1 MKNLVLLFLGLFS
14 LSAVAQRV
22 VVKDSVSGD
31 PLSGVIIYNESRST
45 FTTTDGAGRAELDR
59 FNPKELLFFRHMGHG
74 LVTRLKSTIKQRETI
89 LLSTQSEGLDEIVI
103 SASKFADVA
112 RKIPVHIRKIGSQE
126 IQLFQPQTA
135 ADLLQRS
142 GAVFVQKSQLGG
154 GSPMIRGFA
163 TNRVLITVDGIR
175 MNNAIF
181 RGGNI
186 QNVISIDP
194 FALDRAEVLYGPGT
208 VISGSDAIGGVMN
221 FYTRTLE
228 EPELTDKT
236 LHQTD
241 YALRAAT
248 ASSERTVHVSHKV
261 VSPKISGLISASRL
275 SLGDLQMGKNGPE
288 EYLRTFYVS
297 TTSAGDQVVENP
309 NQRRQVSSG
318 FDSYH
323 FLAKAKHRINASLDQ
338 QVGVFYNTTSDFARY
353 DRLIQTRDGVPRAA
367 EWYYGPQQ
375 WFMTYYKLNHEAE
388 KSRYQLSSAYQR
400 FNESRFDRGF
410 QHPFLNEASETV
422 EVINLSLDGERIFS
436 EKSLVRY
443 GVALDVNRIGSNAAR
458 LDPESDTRTP
468 IVSRYP
474 DGAEWNAAAAYLALQ
489 HELSKRL
496 VFNGGMRLNHI
507 QSTIDFSKHPFT
519 EMFGLQETD
528 VSALTY
534 SAGLNYDH
542 SREWHFR
549 LNASSAFR
557 APNIDDL
564 AKVFDSEPRSVVVPN
579 PNLDPEKAFS
589 TELGIRRRWKRR
601 LWLDTSF
608 FHSVLNDALI
618 RRPFTYRGASTIDYR
633 GALSEVLAMQN
644 GSNARVYGAEIS
656 LYSAISRQFS
666 AWALANFT
674 RGIETDEQ
682 GVESNMRHVP
692 PFFGRFQMRYL
703 NGKFSAVAGMDM
715 NGAIPFDRLALSER
729 SKSFMYA
736 SDANANPYSPS
747 WQILNLRFNYELRKW
762 QAFMALEN
770 ITNQRYRPY
779 SSGIA
784 GPGRQLVLGVQT
796 RR

>member
-1 MKNLVLLFLGLFS
+1 MKNLVLLFSVLFS
-14 LSAVAQRV
+14 LSAFGQRV
-22 VVKDSVSGD
+22 VVKDSLSGD

-59 FNPKELLFFRHMGHG
+59 FNSKEVLIFRHMGHG
-74 LVTRLKSTIKQRETI
+74 LLTRLKSTIKQRETI

-103 SASKFADVA
+103 SASRFADVA

-241 YALRAAT
+241 YALRVAT

-261 VSPKISGLISASRL
+261 VSPKISALISVSRM
-275 SLGDLQMGKNGPE
+275 SLGDLEMGKNGPE
-288 EYLRTFYVS
+288 EYLRTFYV
-297 TTSAGDQVVENP
+297 TTASGVDQVVQNP
-309 NQRRQVSSG
+309 NPRRQVSSG

-323 FLAKAKHRINASLDQ
+323 FLVKAKHRISKTFDQ
-338 QVGVFYNTTSDFARY
+338 QLGIFYNTTSYFTRY
-353 DRLIQTRDGVPRAA
+353 DRLIQTRDGLPRAA

-388 KSRYQLSSAYQR
+388 KSRHQWSSAFQR

-410 QHPFLNEASETV
+410 QLPYLNEASESV
-422 EVINLSLDGERIFS
+422 DVINLSFDGERIFS
-436 EKSLVRY
+436 EKSLLRY
-443 GVALDVNRIGSNAAR
+443 GVALDLNRIGSNAAM

-489 HELSKRL
+489 QEITQRL
-496 VFNGGMRLNHI
+496 VFNGGMRLNRI
-507 QSTIDFSKHPFT
+507 QSTIDFSKNPFT
-519 EMFGLQETD
+519 ALFGLQETD
-528 VSALTY
+528 VTALTY

-564 AKVFDSEPRSVVVPN
+564 AKVFDSEPGSVVVPN
-579 PNLDPEKAFS
+579 PDLDPERAFS
-589 TELGIRRRWKRR
+589 TEIGIRRRWKHR

-608 FHSVLNDALI
+608 FRSVLNDALI
-618 RRPFTYRGASTIDYR
+618 RRPFTYRGASTIEYR
-633 GALSEVLAMQN
+633 GASSEVLAIQN
-644 GSNARVYGAEIS
+644 GSNARVYGAEVS

-674 RGIETDEQ
+674 RGIETDDQ
-682 GVESNMRHVP
+682 GLESYMRHAP

-703 NGKFSAVAGMDM
+703 NGKFSALAGVDV
-715 NGAIPFDRLALSER
+715 NGAIPYERLALSER
-729 SKSFMYA
+729 SKAFMYA
-736 SDANANPYSPS
+736 LDPEGNPFSPS
-747 WQILNLRFNYELRKW
+747 WHSLNLRFNYELRKW
-762 QAFMALEN
+762 QAFMAVEN

-796 RR
+796 HR

>member
-1 MKNLVLLFLGLFS
+1 MKNLVLLFSVFFS
-14 LSAVAQRV
+14 LSAIAQRV
-22 VVKDSVSGD
+22 VVKDSLSGD

-45 FTTTDGAGRAELDR
+45 FTTTDGGGRAELDR
-59 FNPKELLFFRHMGHG
+59 FNPKEVLIFRHMGHG
-74 LVTRLKSTIKQRETI
+74 LLMRLKSTIKRRETI

-103 SASKFADVA
+103 SASRFADVA

-241 YALRAAT
+241 YALRSAT

-261 VSPKISGLISASRL
+261 VSPKISALISVSRM
-275 SLGDLQMGKNGPE
+275 SLGDLDMGKNGPE
-288 EYLRTFYVS
+288 EYLRTFYV
-297 TTSAGDQVVENP
+297 TTASGVDQVIQNP
-309 NQRRQVSSG
+309 NPRRQVSSG

-323 FLAKAKHRINASLDQ
+323 FLAKAKHRISKTFDQ
-338 QVGVFYNTTSDFARY
+338 QLGIFYNTTSDFARY
-353 DRLIQTRDGVPRAA
+353 DRLIQTRDGLPRAA

-375 WFMTYYKLNHEAE
+375 WFMAYYKLNHEAE
-388 KSRYQLSSAYQR
+388 KSRHQWSSAYQR

-410 QHPFLNEASETV
+410 QLPYLNEASESV
-422 EVINLSLDGERIFS
+422 DVINLSFDGERIFS
-436 EKSLVRY
+436 EKSLLRY
-443 GVALDVNRIGSNAAR
+443 GIALDLNRIGSNAAM
-458 LDPESDTRTP
+458 LDPESNTRTP

-474 DGAEWNAAAAYLALQ
+474 DGAAWNAAAAYLALQ
-489 HELSKRL
+489 QEISQRL
-496 VFNGGMRLNHI
+496 VFNGGMRLNRI
-507 QSTIDFSKHPFT
+507 QSTIDFSKNPFT
-519 EMFGLQETD
+519 DLFGLQETD
-528 VSALTY
+528 VTALTY

-557 APNIDDL
+557 EPNIDDL
-564 AKVFDSEPRSVVVPN
+564 AKVFDSEPGSVVVPN
-579 PNLDPEKAFS
+579 PDLDPERAFS
-589 TELGIRRRWKRR
+589 TEIGIRRRWKRR

-618 RRPFTYRGASTIDYR
+618 RRPFTYSEASTIEYRGAS
-633 GALSEVLAMQN
+633 SEVLAIQN

-656 LYSAISRQFS
+656 LYGSISRQFS

-674 RGIETDEQ
+674 RGIETDDQ
-682 GVESNMRHVP
+682 GLESYMRHAP

-703 NGKFSAVAGMDM
+703 NGKFSALAGVDV
-715 NGAIPFDRLALSER
+715 NGAIPYERLALSER
-729 SKSFMYA
+729 SKAFMYA
-736 SDANANPYSPS
+736 LDPEGNPFSPS
-747 WQILNLRFNYELRKW
+747 WHSLNLRFNYELRKW
-762 QAFMALEN
+762 QAFMAVEN

>member
-1 MKNLVLLFLGLFS
+1 MKNLVLFFSLFFS
-14 LSAVAQRV
+14 LSAIAQRV
-22 VVKDSVSGD
+22 VVRDSLSGD

-59 FNPKELLFFRHMGHG
+59 FNPKEVLFFRHMGHG
-74 LVTRLKSTIKQRETI
+74 LLTRLKSTIKQRETI
-89 LLSTQSEGLDEIVI
+89 LLSTQSEGLEEIVI
-103 SASKFADVA
+103 SASRFADVA

-135 ADLLQRS
+135 ADVLQRS

-241 YALRAAT
+241 YALRVAT
-248 ASSERTVHVSHKV
+248 ASSERTVHLSHKV
-261 VSPKISGLISASRL
+261 VSPKISALISISRM
-275 SLGDLQMGKNGPE
+275 SLGDLEMGKNGPE
-288 EYLRTFYVS
+288 EYLRTFYV
-297 TTSAGDQVVENP
+297 TTASGVDQVVENP
-309 NQRRQVSSG
+309 NPRRQVSSG

-323 FLAKAKHRINASLDQ
+323 FLAKAKHRISKTFDQ
-338 QVGVFYNTTSDFARY
+338 QLGIFYNTTSDFARY
-353 DRLIQTRDGVPRAA
+353 DRLIQTRDGLPRSA

-375 WFMTYYKLNHEAE
+375 WFMAYYKLNHEAE
-388 KSRYQLSSAYQR
+388 KSRHQWSSAYQR

-410 QHPFLNEASETV
+410 QLPYLNEASETV
-422 EVINLSLDGERIFS
+422 DVVNLSLDGERIFS
-436 EKSLVRY
+436 ENSLLRY
-443 GVALDVNRIGSNAAR
+443 GIALDVNRIGSNAVM
-458 LDPESDTRTP
+458 LDLESDMRTS

-489 HELSKRL
+489 QEISKRI
-496 VFNGGMRLNHI
+496 VFNGGMRLNRI
-507 QSTIDFSKHPFT
+507 QSAIDFSKNPFT
-519 EMFGLQETD
+519 ALFGLQETD
-528 VSALTY
+528 VTALTY

-564 AKVFDSEPRSVVVPN
+564 AKVFDSEPGSVVVPN
-579 PNLDPEKAFS
+579 PDLDPESAFS
-589 TELGIRRRWKRR
+589 TEIGIRRRWKRR

-618 RRPFTYRGASTIDYR
+618 RRPFTYRGASTIAYR
-633 GALSEVLAMQN
+633 GVSSEVLAIQN

-666 AWALANFT
+666 AWVLANFT
-674 RGIETDEQ
+674 RGIETDDQ
-682 GVESNMRHVP
+682 DSESYMRHAP

-703 NGKFSAVAGMDM
+703 NGKFSALAGLDV
-715 NGAIPFDRLALSER
+715 NGAIPNERLALSER
-729 SKSFMYA
+729 SKAFMYA
-736 SDANANPYSPS
+736 LDAEGNPFSPS
-747 WQILNLRFNYELRKW
+747 WHSLNLRFNYELRKW

>member
-1 MKNLVLLFLGLFS
+1 MKNLVLLFSVFFS
-14 LSAVAQRV
+14 LSAIAQRV
-22 VVKDSVSGD
+22 VVKDSLSGD

-45 FTTTDGAGRAELDR
+45 FTTTDGGGRAELDR
-59 FNPKELLFFRHMGHG
+59 FNPKEVLIFRHMGHG
-74 LVTRLKSTIKQRETI
+74 LLMRLKSTIKRRETI

-103 SASKFADVA
+103 SASRFADVA

-241 YALRAAT
+241 YALRSAT

-261 VSPKISGLISASRL
+261 VSPKISALISVSRM
-275 SLGDLQMGKNGPE
+275 SLGDLDMGKNGPE
-288 EYLRTFYVS
+288 EYLRTFYV
-297 TTSAGDQVVENP
+297 TTASGVDQVIQNP
-309 NQRRQVSSG
+309 NPRRQVSSG

-323 FLAKAKHRINASLDQ
+323 FLAKAKHRISKTFDQ
-338 QVGVFYNTTSDFARY
+338 QLGIFYNTTSDFARY
-353 DRLIQTRDGVPRAA
+353 DRLIQTRDGLPRAA

-375 WFMTYYKLNHEAE
+375 WFMAYYKLNHEAE
-388 KSRYQLSSAYQR
+388 KSRHQWSSAYQR

-410 QHPFLNEASETV
+410 QLPYLNEASESV
-422 EVINLSLDGERIFS
+422 DVINLSFDGERIFS
-436 EKSLVRY
+436 EKSLLRY
-443 GVALDVNRIGSNAAR
+443 GIALDLNRIGSNAAM
-458 LDPESDTRTP
+458 LDPESNTRTP

-474 DGAEWNAAAAYLALQ
+474 DGAAWNAAAAYLALQ
-489 HELSKRL
+489 QEISQRL
-496 VFNGGMRLNHI
+496 VFNGGMRLNRI
-507 QSTIDFSKHPFT
+507 QSTIDFSKNPFT
-519 EMFGLQETD
+519 DLFGLQETD
-528 VSALTY
+528 VTALTY

-564 AKVFDSEPRSVVVPN
+564 AKVFDSEPGSVVVPN
-579 PNLDPEKAFS
+579 PDLDPERAFS
-589 TELGIRRRWKRR
+589 TEIGIRRRWKRR

-618 RRPFTYRGASTIDYR
+618 RRPFTYSGASTIEYR
-633 GALSEVLAMQN
+633 GASSEVLAIQN

-656 LYSAISRQFS
+656 LYGSISRQFS

-674 RGIETDEQ
+674 RGIETDDQ
-682 GVESNMRHVP
+682 GLESYMRHAP

-703 NGKFSAVAGMDM
+703 NGKFSALAGVDV
-715 NGAIPFDRLALSER
+715 NGAIPYERLALSER
-729 SKSFMYA
+729 SKAFMYA
-736 SDANANPYSPS
+736 LDPEGNPFSPS
-747 WQILNLRFNYELRKW
+747 WHSLNLRFNYELRKW
-762 QAFMALEN
+762 QAFMAVEN

>member
-1 MKNLVLLFLGLFS
+1 MKNLVLFFSVLFS
-14 LSAVAQRV
+14 LSAFGQRV
-22 VVKDSVSGD
+22 VVKDSLSGD

-59 FNPKELLFFRHMGHG
+59 FNSKEVLIFRHMGHG
-74 LVTRLKSTIKQRETI
+74 LLTRLKSTIKQRETI

-103 SASKFADVA
+103 SASRFADVA

-241 YALRAAT
+241 YALRVAT

-261 VSPKISGLISASRL
+261 VSPKISALISVSRM
-275 SLGDLQMGKNGPE
+275 SLGDLEMGKNGPE
-288 EYLRTFYVS
+288 EYLRTFYV
-297 TTSAGDQVVENP
+297 TTASGVDQVVQNP
-309 NQRRQVSSG
+309 NPRRQVSSG

-323 FLAKAKHRINASLDQ
+323 FLVKAKHRISKTFDQ
-338 QVGVFYNTTSDFARY
+338 QLGIFYNTTSDFARY
-353 DRLIQTRDGVPRAA
+353 DRLIQTRDGLPRAA

-388 KSRYQLSSAYQR
+388 KSRHQWSSAFQR

-410 QHPFLNEASETV
+410 QLPYLNEASESV
-422 EVINLSLDGERIFS
+422 DVINLSFDGERIFS
-436 EKSLVRY
+436 EKSLLRY
-443 GVALDVNRIGSNAAR
+443 GVALDLNRIGSNAAM

-489 HELSKRL
+489 QEITQRL
-496 VFNGGMRLNHI
+496 VFNGGMRLNRI
-507 QSTIDFSKHPFT
+507 QSTIDFSKNPFT
-519 EMFGLQETD
+519 ALFALQETD
-528 VSALTY
+528 VTALNY

-564 AKVFDSEPRSVVVPN
+564 AKVFDSEPGSVVVPN
-579 PNLDPEKAFS
+579 PDLDPERAFS
-589 TELGIRRRWKRR
+589 TEIGIRRRWKHR

-608 FHSVLNDALI
+608 FRSVLNDALI
-618 RRPFTYRGASTIDYR
+618 RRPFTYRGASTIEYR
-633 GALSEVLAMQN
+633 GASSEVLAIQN
-644 GSNARVYGAEIS
+644 GSNARVYGAEVS

-674 RGIETDEQ
+674 RGIETDDQ
-682 GVESNMRHVP
+682 GLESYMRHAP

-703 NGKFSAVAGMDM
+703 NGKFSALAGVDV
-715 NGAIPFDRLALSER
+715 NGAIPYERLALSER
-729 SKSFMYA
+729 SKAFMYA
-736 SDANANPYSPS
+736 LDPEGNPFSPS
-747 WQILNLRFNYELRKW
+747 WHSLNLRFNYELRKW
-762 QAFMALEN
+762 QAFMAVEN
-770 ITNQRYRPY
+770 ITNKRYRPY

>member
-1 MKNLVLLFLGLFS
+1 MKNLVLLFSVLFS
-14 LSAVAQRV
+14 LSAFGQRV
-22 VVKDSVSGD
+22 VVKDSLSGD

-59 FNPKELLFFRHMGHG
+59 FNSKEVLIFRHMGHG
-74 LVTRLKSTIKQRETI
+74 LLTRLKSTIKQRETI

-103 SASKFADVA
+103 SASRFADVA

-241 YALRAAT
+241 YALRVAT

-261 VSPKISGLISASRL
+261 VSPKISALISVSRM
-275 SLGDLQMGKNGPE
+275 SLGDLEMGKNGPE
-288 EYLRTFYVS
+288 EYLRTFYV
-297 TTSAGDQVVENP
+297 TTASGVDQVVQNP
-309 NQRRQVSSG
+309 NPRRQVSSG

-323 FLAKAKHRINASLDQ
+323 FLVKAKHRISKTFDQ
-338 QVGVFYNTTSDFARY
+338 QLGIFYNTTSYFTRY
-353 DRLIQTRDGVPRAA
+353 DRLIQTRDGLPRAA

-388 KSRYQLSSAYQR
+388 KSRHQWSSAFQR

-410 QHPFLNEASETV
+410 QLPYLNEASESV
-422 EVINLSLDGERIFS
+422 DVINLSFDGERIFS
-436 EKSLVRY
+436 EKSLLRY
-443 GVALDVNRIGSNAAR
+443 GVALDLNRIGSNAAM

-489 HELSKRL
+489 QEITQRL
-496 VFNGGMRLNHI
+496 VFNGGMRLNRI
-507 QSTIDFSKHPFT
+507 QSTIEFSKNPFT
-519 EMFGLQETD
+519 ALFGLQETD
-528 VSALTY
+528 VTALTY

-564 AKVFDSEPRSVVVPN
+564 AKVFDSEPGSVVVPN
-579 PNLDPEKAFS
+579 PDLDPERAFS
-589 TELGIRRRWKRR
+589 TEIGIRRRWKHR

-608 FHSVLNDALI
+608 FRSVLNDALI
-618 RRPFTYRGASTIDYR
+618 RRPFTYRGASTIEYR
-633 GALSEVLAMQN
+633 GASSEVLAIQN
-644 GSNARVYGAEIS
+644 GSNARVYGAEVS

-674 RGIETDEQ
+674 RGIETDDQ
-682 GVESNMRHVP
+682 GLESYMRHAP

-703 NGKFSAVAGMDM
+703 NGKFSALAGVDV
-715 NGAIPFDRLALSER
+715 NGAIPYERLALSER
-729 SKSFMYA
+729 SKAFMYA
-736 SDANANPYSPS
+736 LDPEGNPFSPS
-747 WQILNLRFNYELRKW
+747 WHSLNLRFNYELRKW
-762 QAFMALEN
+762 QAFMAVEN